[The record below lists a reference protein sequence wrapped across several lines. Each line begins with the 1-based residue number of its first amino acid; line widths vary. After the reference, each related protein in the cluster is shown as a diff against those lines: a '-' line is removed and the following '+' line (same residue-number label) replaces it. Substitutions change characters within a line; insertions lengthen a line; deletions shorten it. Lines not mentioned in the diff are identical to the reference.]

1 MKFLSHLINTWWHF
15 MKIII
20 NFLLPKEIL
29 NQPIFL
35 NLKPN
40 SILALV
46 ILMISTLSHL
56 ILSLINVLNWISL

>member
-56 ILSLINVLNWISL
+56 ILSLINVLNWIPL

>member
-40 SILALV
+40 SILAPV

-56 ILSLINVLNWISL
+56 ILSLINVLNWIPL